1 MVPSKETDRWD
12 EYSFEH
18 IKPAN
23 EIKVIDYHA
32 VNNIQ
37 CERNNEQLRLLTFK
51 DKNFLLSI
59 LQKFIAKKERN
70 NDILQFTSQQLM
82 YEYQNRLDSNPIF
95 CL

>member
-23 EIKVIDYHA
+23 EIKVIDYP

-37 CERNNEQLRLLTFK
+37 CERNNEQLRLLT
-51 DKNFLLSI
+51 SRTRI
-59 LQKFIAKKERN
+59 CCHIAEVYHAKKERN
-70 NDILQFTSQQLM
+70 NDILQFTPTTNVRISK
-82 YEYQNRLDSNPIF
+82 
-95 CL
+95 

>member
-1 MVPSKETDRWD
+1 MGFTCSLCKETDRWD

-37 CERNNEQLRLLTFK
+37 CERNNEQLRLLDFSQGQE
-51 DKNFLLSI
+51 FLVI
-59 LQKFIAKKERN
+59 PLQKLIMQKKNVITIFYSLHPN
-70 NDILQFTSQQLM
+70 N
-82 YEYQNRLDSNPIF
+82 
-95 CL
+95 